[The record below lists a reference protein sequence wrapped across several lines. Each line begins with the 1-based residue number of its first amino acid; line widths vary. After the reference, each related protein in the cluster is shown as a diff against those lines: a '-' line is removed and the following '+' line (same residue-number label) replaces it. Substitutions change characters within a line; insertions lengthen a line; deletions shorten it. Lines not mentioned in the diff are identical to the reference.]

1 MAFAFPAAGTVTHAD
16 NDVQLI
22 AAAVVGIIAIIVLIV
37 WRKMHPFL
45 ALTLGSAVLAA
56 VAGVPL
62 ADTFAAFTDGL
73 GSTIGNV
80 GTLIAFGAII
90 GRLLIDS
97 GGADQI
103 VDTVLARAPGPRLP
117 ADRLGAPHRARSR

>member
-56 VAGVPL
+56 VAGV
-62 ADTFAAFTDGL
+62 FAVPYA
-73 GSTIGNV
+73 
-80 GTLIAFGAII
+80 
-90 GRLLIDS
+90 LLILS
-97 GGADQI
+97 TQTGLIG
-103 VDTVLARAPGPRLP
+103 
-117 ADRLGAPHRARSR
+117 